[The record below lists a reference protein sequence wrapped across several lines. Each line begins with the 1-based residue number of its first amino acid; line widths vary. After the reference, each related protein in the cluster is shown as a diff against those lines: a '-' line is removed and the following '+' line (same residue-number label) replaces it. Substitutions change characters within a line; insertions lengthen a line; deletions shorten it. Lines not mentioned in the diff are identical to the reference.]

1 MSESRLSKRVYEYI
15 NDGKDGCVV
24 KSLIE
29 GLSGDAVK
37 CYELTC
43 DRCHNDL
50 ALIITAA
57 IDEEVDSER
66 RIYMRNG
73 IKDVAAYE
81 GWPTMLDGESFVEWM
96 GRCWLPRPR
105 YEDGSI
111 VDVEGY
117 VDGLDSKI
125 DIINVSIGSAGDP
138 WYTIFDETDHIEGG
152 GPFKRRS
159 VELGA
164 DNLAVNV
171 GDTVWLS
178 ERHIDKADNPSY
190 SLVGITRNE
199 AMTVIGFRF
208 GRVVVNSEGGVVGYA
223 DSECLTHNPPDTQQ
237 TINDAATMAPAT
249 YCAARGINLGDD
261 PDREKATVA
270 MIADL
275 LRRQRELDARMGGE

>member
-1 MSESRLSKRVYEYI
+1 MSESRLSKRVSEYI

-43 DRCHNDL
+43 DRCHDDL
-50 ALIITAA
+50 AWHLSDA
-57 IDEEVDSER
+57 IYEEVDSAR

-73 IKDVAAYE
+73 IKSVADDE
-81 GWPTMLDGESFVEWM
+81 GWPVMRDGESFVEWM
-96 GRCWLPRPR
+96 GRCWLPLPR

-111 VDVEGY
+111 VEAEGY

-125 DIINVSIGSAGDP
+125 DSINVSIGSAGDP
-138 WYTIFDETDHIEGG
+138 WYTIFDETDQIEGR

-171 GDTVWLS
+171 GDTVWSTVNGCCGIVKGLS
-178 ERHIDKADNPSY
+178 ANGDSTAYVEWEDGRYSPSV
-190 SLVGITRNE
+190 LCNT
-199 AMTVIGFRF
+199 
-208 GRVVVNSEGGVVGYA
+208 
-223 DSECLTHNPPDTQQ
+223 LTHTPPDTQQ
-237 TINDAATMAPAT
+237 TIDDAATMAPAE
-249 YCAARGINLGDD
+249 YCALHGLNLGDD

-275 LRRQRELDARMGGE
+275 LRRQRELDKRIGGE